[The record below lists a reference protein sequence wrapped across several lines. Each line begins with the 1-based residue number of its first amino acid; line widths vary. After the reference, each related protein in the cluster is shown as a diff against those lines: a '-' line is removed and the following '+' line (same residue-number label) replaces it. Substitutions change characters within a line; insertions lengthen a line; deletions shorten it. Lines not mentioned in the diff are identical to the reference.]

1 MNETTSPESFDW
13 MLVRSFLAVL
23 DTGSLSGA
31 ARQIGS
37 SQPTIGRHVAE
48 LERQLRATLFERN
61 GRGLAPTAAAL
72 SIADQARCMD
82 DSAQSIARR
91 LSGLGSELGGS
102 VRVSASQVVAAQLLP
117 GVLVDMRRQ
126 LPGVTVDIVA
136 SNHISNLL
144 RREADIAIRMVRPQQ
159 ASLIARRIG
168 TVGIG
173 VYASA
178 DYLRRRPVPRTAQD
192 LLHHDLIGFDQD
204 DQIVRGLQG
213 VGVAVTRDAFRVRSD
228 DHLVHWQCLL
238 AGLGIGF
245 AATWLAD
252 REPGLRRILPELPI
266 PALPVWLAVHREIR
280 SNLRVRA
287 VFDFLAAAV
296 PQVL

>member
-1 MNETTSPESFDW
+1 MNETMSPESFDW
-13 MLVRSFLAVL
+13 TLVRSFLAVL

-48 LERQLRATLFERN
+48 LERQLRTTLFERN

-82 DSAQSIARR
+82 DSAQSIARK
-91 LSGLGSELGGS
+91 LNGLGRDLGGS
-102 VRVSASQVVAAQLLP
+102 LRVSASQVVAAHLLP
-117 GVLVDMRRQ
+117 GVLVEMRQQ

-136 SNHISNLL
+136 SNRISNLL
-144 RREADIAIRMVRPQQ
+144 RREADIAIRMVRPQH

-168 TVGIG
+168 TVSIG

-204 DQIVRGLQG
+204 EQIIRGLQG
-213 VGVAVTRDAFRVRSD
+213 VGVVVTRDLFRMRSD
-228 DHLVHWQCLL
+228 DHLVRWQCLL

-252 REPGLRRILPELPI
+252 REPGLRRILPELSI
-266 PALPVWLAVHREIR
+266 PPLPVWLAVHREIR